1 MKISTEALNRA
12 FDIADGIDGTTE
24 TSVEL
29 LRRVGIDHDVLAFL
43 YRTVAGASPET
54 GAGDEDRLAT
64 YLLGAVTMLLAT
76 QHRLTDDFLQRMP
89 APEDRWRGLS
99 DEQVRMITVALEA
112 DVDRWN
118 NSTLR
123 EECER
128 LWHDSDAELTR
139 RDAQPKE
146 D

>member
-1 MKISTEALNRA
+1 MKISVEALDRA
-12 FDIADGIDGTTE
+12 FDIADGIDGGTE
-24 TSVEL
+24 SSAEL
-29 LRRVGIDHDVLAFL
+29 LRRVGIDADVFEFM
-43 YRTVAGASPET
+43 YRTVAGPERNE
-54 GAGDEDRLAT
+54 GRLTT
-64 YLLGAVTMLLAT
+64 YLLGAVTVLLAT

-118 NSTLR
+118 NNKLR